1 MHEYN
6 KIWIKRVLTPF
17 WAIELIWLLVVF
29 ILSCVD
35 LGKSMSIIELP
46 FAIFSVALDLTAII
60 LYARY
65 KLRPI
70 PYLVFQC
77 LTAACWTTVLI
88 LDLLSLHYGGAHDL
102 LFSVVLCCTSI
113 GQVAYGAVIVH
124 RKRVGKLPRDQE
136 DSNNGAPRG
145 SYAALGPKDAKGYVV
160 VRTDGVDS

>member
-17 WAIELIWLLVVF
+17 WAIELIWLLAVF

-35 LGKSMSIIELP
+35 LGKYDGHRRTWVSMSIIELP

-60 LYARY
+60 LFARY

-102 LFSVVLCCTSI
+102 LFSVVLGCTSI
-113 GQVAYGAVIVH
+113 GQVAYGAV
-124 RKRVGKLPRDQE
+124 
-136 DSNNGAPRG
+136 
-145 SYAALGPKDAKGYVV
+145 
-160 VRTDGVDS
+160 VRYS